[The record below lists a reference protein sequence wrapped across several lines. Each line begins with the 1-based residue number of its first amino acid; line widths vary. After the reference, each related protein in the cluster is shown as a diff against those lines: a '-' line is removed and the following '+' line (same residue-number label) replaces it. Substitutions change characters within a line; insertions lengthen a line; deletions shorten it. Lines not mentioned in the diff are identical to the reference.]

1 MKSLVASWNMN
12 MKNFKFSVIFPKVP
26 RIDHTYYG
34 VLWNSTPH
42 IGNLSPIA
50 YYSVFL
56 LLRRLTYKLSSEAG
70 NGEVTNP
77 K

>member
-1 MKSLVASWNMN
+1 MKSLVVSW
-12 MKNFKFSVIFPKVP
+12 KHEYEKFQIFCNCPKVP

-34 VLWNSTPH
+34 VLWNSMPH

-56 LLRRLTYKLSSEAG
+56 LLWRLTYKLSSEAG